1 MKVAVTRHYAKDDPE
16 CIGEYRWI
24 DVIVDE
30 VIVKTYGDYNDRG
43 KEKADGFIDGL
54 TFGIDKPFELQY
66 AYVAD
71 SEY

>member
-1 MKVAVTRHYAKDDPE
+1 MKVAVARHYAKDDTK

-24 DVIVDE
+24 DVTVDE

-54 TFGIDKPFELQY
+54 MFAIDKPFELRY
-66 AYVAD
+66 IYVAD
-71 SEY
+71 SNY